1 MFKMIIQ
8 TRDAVKSQILS
19 TPLLPEEAMLT
30 RENLSSIRID
40 QEGKTMVEDEEDWTE
55 RIVNDTLERWFF
67 FFLNMIR
74 P

>member
-30 RENLSSIRID
+30 QENLSSIRID